1 MLATMGGAG
10 LALGL
15 ALMALG
21 TLGGEFGQML
31 SGYGL
36 LVLGSAAYLLL
47 GLSVRWLLARRSRTT
62 HPTLPAT
69 AESRA

>member
-15 ALMALG
+15 ALEAAG
-21 TLGGEFGQML
+21 SVGGEFGQML

-47 GLSVRWLLARRSRTT
+47 GLSVRWLLARRSRTAR
-62 HPTLPAT
+62 PTVPGT